1 MVKIVYFEISAEV
14 TNLTEDIPVYR
25 QDYNLNEIKTPVNVN
40 KLVQLLELHQYD
52 PGEIQF
58 LRSGFESGFD
68 IGYTGPQIRQ
78 SHAKNIPFTVG
89 NEIVLW
95 NKLMKEVG
103 LGRVAGPFDQVPF
116 PNYIQ
121 SPIGLVPKAGSD
133 KTCLIFHLSYQFQ
146 TEPSGSVNFHTPRH
160 LCTVKYRDLDFAAKV
175 ILDLAR
181 RHKGTRTVYTAKT
194 NTSSAFRILP
204 LSVLS

>member
-14 TNLTEDIPVYR
+14 TNLMEDIPVYQ

-58 LRSGFESGFD
+58 LCSGFESGFN
-68 IGYTGPQIRQ
+68 IGYTGPQIHQ

-103 LGRVAGPFDQVPF
+103 LGRVAGPYDQVPF

-133 KTCLIFHLSYQFQ
+133 KIRLIFHLSYQFQ
-146 TEPSGSVNFHTPRH
+146 TEPSGSVSFHTPRH

-175 ILDLAR
+175 ILDLA
-181 RHKGTRTVYTAKT
+181 
-194 NTSSAFRILP
+194 
-204 LSVLS
+204 